1 MNTAYAAMAV
11 EAHDFTEGE
20 GEDEGGAGHTGAERT
35 TRTEDGKGRA
45 GGAEPDEGHDGV
57 SSQTQ
62 VVARPQWWEALT
74 KHQMMTKAEVQQLV
88 RDVLIQRPPGPDV
101 TPGYDLEYRQVVYH
115 EVYELLRR
123 IGTLP
128 SDDATTLTAGSVRAA
143 ISIVAPELEP
153 DQSYGHEWS
162 FETAIARYAAGD
174 GQYAHCGPTGP
185 YGALAGT
192 G

>member
-11 EAHDFTEGE
+11 EAHDFAEGE

-62 VVARPQWWEALT
+62 VVARPQWWEALM
-74 KHQMMTKAEVQQLV
+74 KHQMMTEAEVQQLV

-115 EVYELLRR
+115 EVYKLLRR

-128 SDDATTLTAGSVRAA
+128 SDDAATLTAGSVRAA
-143 ISIVAPELEP
+143 ISIVAPEFEP
-153 DQSYGHEWS
+153 DQSYGHE
-162 FETAIARYAAGD
+162 
-174 GQYAHCGPTGP
+174 
-185 YGALAGT
+185 
-192 G
+192 